1 MFSERGTGRHRGPS
15 EPFPQPLVP
24 PDWDPAEE
32 LAFMLQDAMAE
43 HAPHIAPH
51 VIPPVTP
58 HAAPQV
64 ASPHSADDG
73 PVAAPAP
80 GTPLENLQEITA
92 ELPPLKGSPRGHRR
106 ARERGGKN
114 GLRTVSHLIAAVTA
128 LIACSVSFF
137 GGMVAYAPLRLS
149 AVPRAEGGI
158 AAWWPLLIYGPW
170 LVSSL
175 SVLRAALHQRRA
187 VHAWCVV
194 LFFSSVAMML
204 CVVQAPRTVV
214 DTAAAAL
221 PGLASLACFQQL
233 VRQITL
239 TRPPRR
245 TMPRH
250 RVQAAA
256 AAQVPAQATAQVQ
269 GPASVPTPAPAPA
282 PGPAPSQGP
291 APAPREQAKA
301 APPRPG
307 TPGPGGTWQP
317 SPYR

>member
-1 MFSERGTGRHRGPS
+1 
-15 EPFPQPLVP
+15 
-24 PDWDPAEE
+24 
-32 LAFMLQDAMAE
+32 MLQDAMVE

-51 VIPPVTP
+51 VV
-58 HAAPQV
+58 PQV

-73 PVAAPAP
+73 PAAAPAP

-92 ELPPLKGSPRGHRR
+92 ELPPLKDSPRGHRK

-137 GGMVAYAPLRLS
+137 GGMVAYVPLRLS
-149 AVPRAEGGI
+149 AVPRVEGGI

-256 AAQVPAQATAQVQ
+256 AAQVPAQATAQMQ
-269 GPASVPTPAPAPA
+269 GPAAAAAMA
-282 PGPAPSQGP
+282 PG
-291 APAPREQAKA
+291 EQAEA

-307 TPGPGGTWQP
+307 TPGPGGAGHF